1 MGTVMKKLFLSF
13 ALLTMIAMA
22 FGQAEPVDRDLSGFS
37 GYGWGTSIDFIASSM
52 DEEDYD
58 SIAAT
63 REELWY
69 RGQLVGEPLQIV
81 YLFKSG
87 LLTGGIWVFDI
98 VDQRSFWK
106 INNHLLHEYNTT
118 AKLKVR
124 GETWIETEMRPKDT
138 DALIIHRL
146 DVDADRHVVNYYYQR
161 GEE

>member
-13 ALLTMIAMA
+13 VLLTMIAMA
-22 FGQAEPVDRDLSGFS
+22 FGQSEPIDRDLSGFS

-52 DEEDYD
+52 DEEGYD

-63 REELWY
+63 RESLWY
-69 RGQLVGEPLQIV
+69 RGQILNEQLQIV

-87 LLTGGIWVFDI
+87 LLTGGMWVFDTT
-98 VDQRSFWK
+98 DQTSFWK

-124 GETWIETEMRPKDT
+124 GKTWIETEMHPQDT
-138 DALIIHRL
+138 DALIVHML
-146 DVDADRHVVNYYYQR
+146 DVDAGRHVVNYYFWR